1 MALQVNDAVALLTN
15 YNARLSKEME
25 QRKHVAGMLRD
36 FLQAQLDLKEQ
47 AEQRLAVSVLIFM
60 NFMHVLHALS

>member
-1 MALQVNDAVALLTN
+1 MQVNDAVDLLTN

-36 FLQAQLDLKEQ
+36 FLQAQMDLKEQ
-47 AEQRLAVSVLIFM
+47 AESRLAVCFNLFLPILFLISI
-60 NFMHVLHALS
+60 VY